1 MPSGLDLLTQA
12 VADLEAEV
20 EDYKKR
26 EWTANRARQEKEGY
40 ITDLMTCHRQR
51 IGNIVLLCEDGI
63 HPNMLAKRVLAVI
76 ANPEPSLATAR
87 DQRLD
92 VFTRPQEEDD
102 LTASDLSEQ
111 DQFIKDRMDAS
122 TKHARDV
129 RLKGP
134 E

>member
-1 MPSGLDLLTQA
+1 MPSGLNLLTQA

-26 EWTANRARQEKEGY
+26 EWSANRARQEKEGY
-40 ITDLMTCHRQR
+40 IADLMTCNGLRLKAIRQLCDSSGEKLAFR
-51 IGNIVLLCEDGI
+51 IVSILD
-63 HPNMLAKRVLAVI
+63 
-76 ANPEPSLATAR
+76 NPEPSMATAR